1 MTAFNEAWS
10 VLKGLPF
17 KTKDEG
23 SRGKWLPGQPTRN
36 KVGLPQIAPPQ
47 KWLPAV
53 QDDHYSV
60 MAQPP
65 SRQPEPTLEDWWQN
79 HPENPNKTV
88 LNNNP
93 PFGPEGGQQ

>member
-1 MTAFNEAWS
+1 LTAFNEAWS
-10 VLKGLPF
+10 VLKELPF

-47 KWLPAV
+47 KWLPPVPAA
-53 QDDHYSV
+53 SSEP
-60 MAQPP
+60 PP
-65 SRQPEPTLEDWWQN
+65 SQKPESTLEDWWQN

-93 PFGPEGGQQ
+93 PFGPEGEQQ